1 VHEGGS
7 QKKEAL
13 VACGR
18 AKKQKGAVPPKEAQ
32 RELAHKNLNSKLR
45 SLLFVDQ
52 FKRVLPLVTVL
63 LVFLLCFE
71 SNSLLLNCCV
81 VGVFENI
88 FSLMYMKEEE
98 KQNSH
103 FINFLSCC

>member
-1 VHEGGS
+1 VRVHEGGS

-63 LVFLLCFE
+63 VVFLLCFE

-88 FSLMYMKEEE
+88 FSAYVHEGRRKT
-98 KQNSH
+98 K
-103 FINFLSCC
+103 LSFY